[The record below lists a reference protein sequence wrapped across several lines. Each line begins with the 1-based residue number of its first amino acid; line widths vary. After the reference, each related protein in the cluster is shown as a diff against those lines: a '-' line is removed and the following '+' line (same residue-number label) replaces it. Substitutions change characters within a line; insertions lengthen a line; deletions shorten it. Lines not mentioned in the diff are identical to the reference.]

1 MVQKLL
7 DSSQKILILHQFHY
21 VQENFISSHFM
32 SADNMKRTGFNGYV
46 YDFNVDYN
54 AIAVDDFVE
63 IHKYLMKKITYVIKM
78 FEFVKK
84 VFFAGLL
91 SLENYQE
98 KIYDG
103 VYFGIVTNLQVQCT
117 NCNSTANRLHQ
128 RLFLEY
134 DLKTTISFMIF

>member
-1 MVQKLL
+1 
-7 DSSQKILILHQFHY
+7 
-21 VQENFISSHFM
+21 M

-54 AIAVDDFVE
+54 ANAVDDFVE

-103 VYFGIVTNLQVQCT
+103 VYFGIVTNL
-117 NCNSTANRLHQ
+117 
-128 RLFLEY
+128 
-134 DLKTTISFMIF
+134 